1 MKGPVSVVSA
11 KLSHLMADETQM
23 TSDWP
28 PVLRRPAAPQCYR
41 RGLEQGCGR
50 VKFRTEDP
58 KYMLIKIYRLWDRA
72 G

>member
-1 MKGPVSVVSA
+1 
-11 KLSHLMADETQM
+11 MADETQM